1 MFSFTASK
9 LNVVRTFTFA
19 TESEMVDALT
29 ALPES
34 GWNLVK

>member
-19 TESEMVDALT
+19 TESEMVGALT